1 MSDTVRFLVLDG
13 YSKEGR
19 EDLQSGGASTAGSLY
34 EKMLKRCHPDS
45 EVDILYPGDPDASL
59 PKGAAIE
66 QYDGI
71 AWTGSSLTVHQP
83 DPKVTPQIEF
93 ARAAFDAGVPSF
105 GSCWAAQIAVV
116 AAGGLCAV
124 NPRGRE
130 MGIARKV
137 ELTPAGRAHPMYIG
151 KRNVFDA
158 YISHDDEITHLPP
171 GGVTLAS
178 NAFTNVQSVAVTH
191 NGGVFW
197 GLQYHPEYDLHEL
210 ARLCYCRKQK
220 LTEKGFFRSMDDA
233 QDFVDQ
239 LEALFEDP
247 TRTDIS
253 WLLGIDEDIMNE
265 DLRRVEVR
273 NWINQLVI
281 PTKARRR

>member
-1 MSDTVRFLVLDG
+1 MSNTVRFLVLDG
-13 YSKEGR
+13 YSVEGR
-19 EDLQSGGASTAGSLY
+19 QDLKTGGASTAGELY
-34 EKMLKRCHPDS
+34 EKMLQRCLPGCV
-45 EVDILYPGDPDASL
+45 VDILYPGDPGAVL

-93 ARAAFDAGVPSF
+93 AQQAFAAGVPSF

-116 AAGGLCAV
+116 AAGGMCAV

-130 MGIARKV
+130 MGIARKI
-137 ELTPAGRAHPMYIG
+137 ELTPAGRAHPLYIG
-151 KRNVFDA
+151 KRSVFDA

-178 NAFTNVQSVAVTH
+178 NVFTQVQSVAVTH

-197 GLQYHPEYDLHEL
+197 GLQYHPEYDLHEM

-220 LTEKGFFRSMDDA
+220 LTDKGFFRSVEDA
-233 QDFVDQ
+233 QVFVDQ

-247 TRTDIS
+247 GRTDIS
-253 WLLGIDEDIMNE
+253 WLLGIDEDITND
-265 DLRRVEVR
+265 DLRLVEVR
-273 NWINQLVI
+273 NWIEQLVL
-281 PTKARRR
+281 PTKFRKL